1 MVYNPLHCSQPN
13 GVIDD
18 RCQSSR
24 VRQEDSQP
32 GSGATGSIGRE
43 QERSTYNHTGYDSPL
58 GFTAVEL
65 GLGVSTPQTAKTKP
79 VKTKLPPKYA
89 NPANPEKTWAGGKGA
104 RPLWVQAH
112 LAAGKP
118 LDDLLI
124 K

>member
-1 MVYNPLHCSQPN
+1 MTDAKVAELDKKIASLEAERQALLAE
-13 GVIDD
+13 
-18 RCQSSR
+18 SR
-24 VRQEDSQP
+24 KE
-32 GSGATGSIGRE
+32 ALT
-43 QERSTYNHTGYDSPL
+43 STRTTIARY

-79 VKTKLPPKYA
+79 VKAKLPPKYA